1 MLNSYWQLRRETPP
15 DSVIKSRYLLD
26 ALDSIEIESDIGL
39 IIMHRVDDYYIS
51 LYAHELKKRKRA
63 SKT

>member
-1 MLNSYWQLRRETPP
+1 M
-15 DSVIKSRYLLD
+15 IKSRYLLD

-39 IIMHRVDDYYIS
+39 IIMQRVDDHYIS
-51 LYAHELKKRKRA
+51 LYAQELKKRKRA

>member
-1 MLNSYWQLRRETPP
+1 M
-15 DSVIKSRYLLD
+15 IKSHYLLD

-39 IIMHRVDDYYIS
+39 IIMQRVDDHYIS
-51 LYAHELKKRKRA
+51 LYAQELKRKRA

>member
-1 MLNSYWQLRRETPP
+1 MLNSYWQLRRETAAE
-15 DSVIKSRYLLD
+15 SVIKSGEILS

-39 IIMHRVDDYYIS
+39 IIMQRVDDHYIS
-51 LYAHELKKRKRA
+51 LYAQEIRRKRA